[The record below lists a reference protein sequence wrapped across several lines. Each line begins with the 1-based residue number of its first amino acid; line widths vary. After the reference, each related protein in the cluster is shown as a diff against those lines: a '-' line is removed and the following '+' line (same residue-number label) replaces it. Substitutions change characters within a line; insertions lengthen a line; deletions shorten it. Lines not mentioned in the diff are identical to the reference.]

1 MKKIYIQPI
10 MTTVI
15 VNHQRPL
22 ATSNELAGTGIDI
35 NKSTME
41 YGNGDDAAVK
51 GTSYSVWDD
60 DWSK

>member
-1 MKKIYIQPI
+1 

-22 ATSNELAGTGIDI
+22 ATSNEVSGVGIDF
-35 NKSTME
+35 NKTNMGS
-41 YGNGDDAAVK
+41 GSGDDAAVK
-51 GTSYSVWDD
+51 ATDYSVWDD

>member
-1 MKKIYIQPI
+1 